1 MICIQFLQTLLYKLP
16 KERPDLTENEILENV
31 HLNIQRKIVNIMEK
45 YRDLNTSRRIHL
57 TNCLRYIYIIPTDI
71 VDGMLVE
78 KTHMVE
84 QLSLKP
90 RG

>member
-1 MICIQFLQTLLYKLP
+1 MQTLLYKLP

-45 YRDLNTSRRIHL
+45 YSDLNTSRRIYH
-57 TNCLRYIYIIPTDI
+57 TKCLSYIYIIPTDI

-78 KTHMVE
+78 ENHMVE